1 MTTSPGGGGSRSS
14 SSRDPTRGAQP
25 CDPMVVGMIAHCCD
39 SKLEGRRCRTQ
50 HPRSAELRVRCR
62 GRLRVSMRLRL
73 DTLAP
78 GSNELVNVDVP
89 NHWLSISRQGV
100 ASYQHSHEYH
110 MNLNIAHDA
119 TEPGQD
125 KAHEKR
131 EWRRPRP
138 QAQTNSSQSSMS
150 RQVRATPGAA
160 PSAPSR
166 RPAMCFLWFFVVCW
180 FCELSKTSL
189 LQQGI
194 SRVIT
199 EGTP

>member
-1 MTTSPGGGGSRSS
+1 MTTSPGAGGSRSS
-14 SSRDPTRGAQP
+14 SSRDPPRGAQP
-25 CDPMVVGMIAHCCD
+25 CDPVLVGTIAHCCD

-100 ASYQHSHEYH
+100 ASHQHSHEYH

-119 TEPGQD
+119 TEPGRTRPT
-125 KAHEKR
+125 KSVSGGAPGLN
-131 EWRRPRP
+131 RRRTHLRVQCRARSGPRLGP
-138 QAQTNSSQSSMS
+138 LQTLQAE
-150 RQVRATPGAA
+150 G
-160 PSAPSR
+160 R
-166 RPAMCFLWFFVVCW
+166 RCVSCGFLWFAGFV
-180 FCELSKTSL
+180 S
-189 LQQGI
+189 
-194 SRVIT
+194 
-199 EGTP
+199 TP